1 MQEKLKQISKIK
13 LENSKTSK
21 ERTKYEIINKILND
35 DNCFQKMK
43 TQTAYQ
49 LLYDLGFKEKEIKEI
64 YNELIFDN

>member
-13 LENSKTSK
+13 LQNSKNSS

-43 TQTAYQ
+43 TTTAYQ
-49 LLYDLGFKEKEIKEI
+49 LLSDLGFEEKEVKEI
-64 YNELIFDN
+64 YNEIIFNN